1 MRVTKRDRFCASE
14 RIILG
19 PKWGKVTGSGAKT
32 PWGETVVIV
41 KKSETVTLVGAGLVS
56 KDEIARCM
64 ALSSALVAADGGAA
78 HCVGAGVVPDAVIGD
93 MDSLQETPAES
104 IPSDRVHAIAEQ
116 DSTDFDK
123 ALRNIDAPL
132 VLGVGFTGAR
142 LDHQLAVY
150 NVLVRRP
157 ERQCII
163 LSDTDIAF
171 LCPPVLR
178 LALTPETRVSLFP
191 MGLVEG
197 TSHGLKWPI
206 NGLTFTPDGRV
217 GTSNEAEGD
226 IEITVTG
233 PKMLVILPKAELEAV
248 AQSLLRSPAIW
259 PAL

>member
-1 MRVTKRDRFCASE
+1 M
-14 RIILG
+14 
-19 PKWGKVTGSGAKT
+19 
-32 PWGETVVIV
+32 IV
-41 KKSETVTLVGAGLVS
+41 RRSKIVTLVGAGLATA
-56 KDEIARCM
+56 DEISRGV
-64 ALSSALVAADGGAA
+64 ALSDALVAADGGAL
-78 HCVGAGVVPDAVIGD
+78 HCQAAGLMPDAVIGD
-93 MDSLQETPAES
+93 MDSLENLEGVASELFHPIE
-104 IPSDRVHAIAEQ
+104 EQ

-150 NVLVRRP
+150 NVLVRHPDRP
-157 ERQCII
+157 CII

-178 LALTPETRVSLFP
+178 LDLSEGTRVSLFP

-197 TSHGLKWPI
+197 ASHGLKWPI
-206 NGLTFTPDGRV
+206 NGLTFTPDGRI
-217 GTSNEAEGD
+217 GTSNEATGE

-233 PKMLVILPKAELEAV
+233 PKMLVILPKAELECAAEV
-248 AQSLLRSPAIW
+248 LLSSHARW